1 MPVLVTGASG
11 FLGGRLSEFLVE
23 RGEQVTV
30 LVRAES
36 NLSHLSAFIGQRIQ
50 VVRGGLT
57 EGDSVKEA
65 VREATHIFHCA
76 AASTDWAPTEVYLE
90 SNVKGTEMLL
100 LAARAAPRL
109 KRFVHVSTTDV
120 YGYPKIPCSESGAM
134 RDVGLP
140 YNRTKIMAEDAV
152 WRASRED
159 GLPVTVFRPATI
171 YGPRGKAFVTDI
183 ADLLKKGQ
191 MAYINGG
198 RASGGFL
205 YVDNAVN
212 AMISA
217 AWNSRSEGS
226 AYNLTDGTN
235 LCWKEYVGALAD
247 GLELKRPW
255 INLPYSAAIALA
267 GAMEAPYRW
276 IKSIPGR
283 PMLTRHA
290 VALLG
295 RNQEFPS
302 GKARSDLGNFS
313 RISMA
318 EGMARSV
325 AWLIELNKSKGRL

>member
-1 MPVLVTGASG
+1 MSVLVTGASG
-11 FLGGRLSEFLVE
+11 FLGGRLSQVLVE
-23 RGEQVTV
+23 RGEEVTV
-30 LVRAES
+30 LARAES
-36 NLSHLSAFIGQRIQ
+36 DLRHLSEFLGTRIQ

-57 EGDSVKEA
+57 EDAPVKRA

-76 AASTDWAPTEVYLE
+76 AASTDWAPSDVYLE
-90 SNVKGTEMLL
+90 SNVRGTQTLL
-100 LAARAAPRL
+100 LAAREAGRL
-109 KRFVHVSTTDV
+109 QRFVHVSTTDV
-120 YGYPKIPCSESGAM
+120 YGYPEIPCSESGAT

-140 YNRTKIMAEDAV
+140 YNHTKILAEEAV

-171 YGPRGKAFVTDI
+171 YGPRGKAFVADI
-183 ADLLKKGQ
+183 ADLLEKRQ

-198 RASGGFL
+198 RAAGGFL

-217 AWNSRSEGS
+217 AWIAGAQGA

-235 LCWKEYVGALAD
+235 ITWKEYVEALAE
-247 GLELKRPW
+247 GLGFKAPW
-255 INLPYSAAIALA
+255 INLPYTAAMALA

-276 IKSIPGR
+276 ITSIPGR

-295 RNQEFPS
+295 RDQEFPS
-302 GKARSDLGNFS
+302 DKARSELGNYS
-313 RISMA
+313 QISMG

-325 AWLIELNKSKGRL
+325 AWLIAKNRTRRRL